1 MKEVTLKDGN
11 IPCSE
16 GNILYLNSVSVSILV
31 VILLYCFA
39 RWELWVAST
48 WDLPAFFIKTA

>member
-16 GNILYLNSVSVSILV
+16 GNILYLNSVSVSILA
-31 VILLYCFA
+31 VIL
-39 RWELWVAST
+39 
-48 WDLPAFFIKTA
+48 